1 MAKSLNQFSRSLDA
15 ENNMRI
21 ISMLLIMVLTSVAN
35 ATEPISF
42 NKHIRP
48 ILTDRC
54 FTCHGPDAATREAD
68 LRLDIEQHATA
79 ELPDSGNTAIVPG
92 NLNASELVAR
102 ITDPDQ
108 PMPPPESNLKLTAA
122 EIKLLK
128 RWISEGAKWERHW
141 AFIAPTNQ
149 PQPHVNQQRW
159 PINEIDSF
167 VLQELEANNLP
178 PAPAA
183 SRQRWLRRVTFDL
196 TGLPPTLSEIDTFEN
211 DLSENAFERVVDRL
225 LNSPAYGERLATE
238 WLDVARYGDTDGLF
252 EDHERSIY
260 PWRDWVV
267 DAFNANL
274 PYNDFITWQI
284 AGDLL
289 PAATVAQQTATGF
302 LRNNPTSNEGGIIQE
317 DYRVKYLIDRVNTTA
332 TAMLGLTLKCAQCH
346 DHKYDPMTQR
356 EYFQFAGFFNS
367 LVGNGNTKG
376 ATDPVL
382 RSLTPVQTERIAAI
396 NAELETLKTTLQ
408 TTPPALLSDFQQWL
422 DDVAKPI
429 TWIAPTLIKNKHWNT
444 QNQWLVAINH
454 AANSVDP
461 LPKQQPQPQYQ
472 GRYVRISHSAT
483 QTQFLTMAEVQVFS
497 NDINIAPS
505 GKATQSSNYPN
516 SPAAKAIDGNHNGSF
531 ATCSCTTEQSGAWW
545 ELDLGKSTDIDSIVV
560 WNRTDCCPERLD
572 NTSIE
577 ILDEQRKVIATRT
590 LKKSAVRNTLPAGA
604 AQPSTEP
611 LETTLTFNVAAG
623 ELTALQIQS
632 NQTTQIE
639 ILSIN
644 VHAPGNLAKPTP
656 LKIAGNTKITLHKST
671 DTKPVILALQPPHS
685 IAAKR
690 QLALKIRFDKT
701 SAGGVPLEL
710 KISLSGNPFAATK
723 ATLPT
728 EPAEQLKQFKAT
740 WTGFATERKRQT
752 ARTAEKKTIEGAAS
766 VTMVA
771 GDMTKQRTNYLLLR
785 GEYDQPGEELT
796 TAALD
801 SIMLYEDDLPK
812 NRLGLATWL
821 TNPHNPLTGRV
832 AVNRYWQMLF
842 GTGIVKTSEDFGTQ
856 GDQPSHQALLDHL
869 TANFVASG
877 WDVKA
882 LLRSIVLSAT
892 YRQTSRRSSDLTQID
907 PSNRLLAH
915 GPRRRLPAEFLRDHV
930 LSTSGL
936 LVNKRGGPG
945 VHPYQPA
952 EIFGR
957 DAIGP
962 STAKFT
968 VSTGGDLYRR
978 SLYTYWKRQIP
989 AANIRILG
997 ADGRT
1002 ACRTRREMT
1011 NTPLQ
1016 ALVTLNDPQF
1026 VEAARVLGERII
1038 REGGDAPADRIE
1050 YAFRLA
1056 TSRRATN
1063 VERGILLAEFQD
1075 RLREFVATP
1084 ELAKQYLA
1092 GGGQRPAPADL
1103 EPSELAAYAA
1113 VSSLI
1118 LNLDES
1124 MSK

>member
-1 MAKSLNQFSRSLDA
+1 
-15 ENNMRI
+15 MRI
-21 ISMLLIMVLTSVAN
+21 ISMLLILVLTSAAN

-54 FTCHGPDAATREAD
+54 FTCHGPDAAARKAD
-68 LRLDIEQHATA
+68 LRLDLEQHATA
-79 ELPDSGNTAIVPG
+79 ELPDTGNIAIVPG
-92 NLNASELVAR
+92 NLTASELIAR

-108 PMPPPESNLKLTAA
+108 RMPPLASNLELTSS
-122 EIKLLK
+122 EIDLLK
-128 RWISEGAKWERHW
+128 RWIREGAKWERHW
-141 AFIAPTNQ
+141 AFIAPKNQ
-149 PQPHVNQQRW
+149 PNPKINQQHW
-159 PINEIDSF
+159 PINKIDAF

-183 SRQRWLRRVTFDL
+183 SRQHWLRRVTFDL
-196 TGLPPTLSEIDTFEN
+196 TGLPPTLRDIDAFLN
-211 DLSENAFERVVDRL
+211 DHSENAFERVVDRL
-225 LNSPAYGERLATE
+225 LNSPAYGERMATE

-252 EDHERSIY
+252 EDHPRSIY

-267 DAFNANL
+267 DAFNSNL
-274 PYNDFITWQI
+274 PYNDFITWQV

-289 PAATVAQQTATGF
+289 PSATIAQQTATGF

-317 DYRVKYLIDRVNTTA
+317 DYRVKYLVDRVNTTA

-356 EYFQFAGFFNS
+356 EYYQFAGFFNS

-376 ATDPVL
+376 ATAPIL
-382 RSLTPVQTERIAAI
+382 RSLTPQQTGRIAAI
-396 NAELETLKTTLQ
+396 DSELETLKTTLESS
-408 TTPPALLSDFQQWL
+408 PPALLLDFQEWL
-422 DDVAKPI
+422 NNVTKPI
-429 TWIAPTLIKNKHWNT
+429 VWKTPTLIKNEHWT
-444 QNQWLVAINH
+444 LKKEWLVANT
-454 AANSVDP
+454 VDP
-461 LPKQQPQPQYQ
+461 LPKPTLPPKYR
-472 GRYVRISHSAT
+472 GRYVRVSHSANT
-483 QTQFLTMAEVQVFS
+483 PQFLTMSEVQVFS
-497 NDINIAPS
+497 NAINIAPS

-516 SPAAKAIDGNHNGSF
+516 SPASKAIDGNHNGSF
-531 ATCSCTTEQSGAWW
+531 TTCSCTTEQLGAWW
-545 ELDLGKSTDIDSIVV
+545 ELDLGKSVDIDSVAV

-572 NTSIE
+572 NISIE
-577 ILDEQRKVIATRT
+577 ILDEQRQVIVTRT
-590 LKKSAVRNTLPAGA
+590 LKKSAARNALPEGA
-604 AQPSTEP
+604 VQGRTEMS
-611 LETTLTFNVAAG
+611 ENTLTFNVAVG
-623 ELTALQIQS
+623 DLTALQFQS

-639 ILSIN
+639 IVTIH
-644 VHAPGNLAKPTP
+644 VHATGNPIKPTP
-656 LKIAGNTKITLHKST
+656 LKLASNSKITLQNS
-671 DTKPVILALQPPHS
+671 DTEPVMIAVQPPHT
-685 IAAKR
+685 ITANQ
-690 QLALKIRFDKT
+690 QLALKIRFNKT
-701 SAGGVPLEL
+701 PTNRDPLQL
-710 KISLSGNPFAATK
+710 KISLSNDPLAVMKTK
-723 ATLPT
+723 LPK
-728 EPAEQLKQFKAT
+728 ESAEQLKQFKAT
-740 WTGFATERKRQT
+740 WTGFSTERKRQT
-752 ARTAEKKTIEGAAS
+752 NLIAEKKQLDAAAS

-771 GDMTKQRTNYLLLR
+771 GDMAAQRTNFLLLR
-785 GEYDQPGEELT
+785 GEYDQKGEQLS
-796 TAALD
+796 TAALS
-801 SIMLYEDDLPK
+801 SIMPYEDDLPK
-812 NRLGLATWL
+812 NRLGLAAWL
-821 TNPHNPLTGRV
+821 TNSNNPLTGRV

-869 TANFVASG
+869 TANFIASG

-882 LLRSIVLSAT
+882 LLSDIVLSAT
-892 YRQTSRRSSDLTQID
+892 YRQTSRRSANLTQID
-907 PSNRLLAH
+907 PGNRLLAH
-915 GPRRRLPAEFLRDHV
+915 GPRQRLPAEFLRDHA

-936 LVNKRGGPG
+936 LVNKQGGPG

-952 EIFGR
+952 EMFGVN
-957 DAIGP
+957 AIGS

-968 VSTGGDLYRR
+968 VSTGSELYRR

-1002 ACRTRREMT
+1002 ACRTRRAMT

-1038 REGGDAPADRIE
+1038 REGGNAPVDRIR

-1063 VERGILLAEFQD
+1063 VESDILLAEFHD
-1075 RLREFVATP
+1075 RLQEFVAMP
-1084 ELAKQYLA
+1084 ELAKQYLT
-1092 GGGQRPAPADL
+1092 GGGQRQAPGDL
-1103 EPSELAAYAA
+1103 RASELAAYAA

>member
-1 MAKSLNQFSRSLDA
+1 
-15 ENNMRI
+15 MRI
-21 ISMLLIMVLTSVAN
+21 LSMLLIMVLTSMAH
-35 ATEPISF
+35 AIEPVSF
-42 NKHIRP
+42 NKQIRP

-54 FTCHGPDAATREAD
+54 FTCHGPDAATRKAD

-79 ELPDSGNTAIVPG
+79 ELPDTGNTAIVPG
-92 NLNASELVAR
+92 NLTASELIVR

-108 PMPPPESNLKLTAA
+108 RMPPPESNLKLTAS
-122 EIKLLK
+122 EIELLK
-128 RWISEGAKWERHW
+128 RWVSEGAKWERHW
-141 AFIAPTNQ
+141 AFITPTNQ
-149 PQPHVNQQRW
+149 PKPQVNQQHW
-159 PINEIDSF
+159 PINEIDTF

-178 PAPAA
+178 PAAVA

-196 TGLPPTLSEIDTFEN
+196 TGLPPTLAEIDLFEN
-211 DLSENAFERVVDRL
+211 DKAENAFERVVDRL
-225 LNSPAYGERLATE
+225 LNSPAYGERMATE

-252 EDHERSIY
+252 EDHDRSIY

-267 DAFNANL
+267 QAFNSNL

-317 DYRVKYLIDRVNTTA
+317 DYRVKYLVDRVNTTA

-367 LVGNGNTKG
+367 LVGNGNTRG
-376 ATDPVL
+376 ATAPIL
-382 RSLTPVQTERIAAI
+382 RSLTPQQTGRIADI
-396 NAELETLKTTLQ
+396 NSELDTLKTTLQ
-408 TTPPALLSDFQQWL
+408 TAPPALLSDFQEWL
-422 DDVAKPI
+422 EHVAKPI
-429 TWIAPTLIKNKHWNT
+429 AWKTPTLIENKHWT
-444 QNQWLVAINH
+444 FENQWLVANT
-454 AANSVDP
+454 VDP
-461 LPKQQPQPQYQ
+461 LPKPLPPSKYR
-472 GRYVRISHSAT
+472 GRYVRISHSASN
-483 QTQFLTMAEVQVFS
+483 TQFLTMSEVQVFS
-497 NDINIAPS
+497 NDINIAPN

-516 SPAAKAIDGNHNGSF
+516 SPASKAIDGNHNGSF
-531 ATCSCTTEQSGAWW
+531 ATCSCTTEQLGAWW
-545 ELDLGKSTDIDSIVV
+545 ELDLGKPIDIDSVAV

-572 NTSIE
+572 NISIE
-577 ILDEQRKVIATRT
+577 ILDEQRQVIVTRT
-590 LKKSAVRNTLPAGA
+590 LKKSAARNALPEGA
-604 AQPSTEP
+604 VQGNTESV
-611 LETTLTFNVAAG
+611 ENTLTFNVAAG
-623 ELTALQIQS
+623 KLTALQFQS

-639 ILSIN
+639 ILAIH
-644 VHAPGNLAKPTP
+644 VHATGNPTKPTP
-656 LKIAGNTKITLHKST
+656 VKLAGNTKITLQNS
-671 DTKPVILALQPPHS
+671 DTEPAIVAVQPPHA
-685 IAAKR
+685 IAVNQ
-690 QLALKIRFDKT
+690 QLALKIRFKKT
-701 SAGGVPLEL
+701 PASSDPLQL
-710 KISLSGNPFAATK
+710 KISLSGDPFAATK
-723 ATLPT
+723 ATLPK

-740 WTGFATERKRQT
+740 WTGFATERKQQT
-752 ARTAEKKTIEGAAS
+752 DLTAEKTKLEAAAS

-771 GDMTKQRTNYLLLR
+771 GDMTAQRTNYLLLR
-785 GEYDQPGEELT
+785 GEYDQRGEELT
-796 TAALD
+796 TSALS
-801 SIMLYEDDLPK
+801 SIMPYEEDLPK
-812 NRLGLATWL
+812 NRLGLAAWL
-821 TNPHNPLTGRV
+821 TNPNNPLTGRV

-882 LLRSIVLSAT
+882 LMRNIVLSAT
-892 YRQTSRRSSDLTQID
+892 YRQTSRRSSDLTRID

-915 GPRRRLPAEFLRDHV
+915 GPRRRLQAEFLRDHV
-930 LSTSGL
+930 LNTSGL
-936 LVNKRGGPG
+936 LINKRGGPG

-968 VSTGGDLYRR
+968 VSTGSDLYRR

-989 AANIRILG
+989 AANLRILG

-1038 REGGDAPADRIE
+1038 REGGDAPAQRIE

-1063 VERGILLAEFQD
+1063 VESEILLAEFQD

-1092 GGGQRPAPADL
+1092 GGGQRPAPDDL

>member
-1 MAKSLNQFSRSLDA
+1 
-15 ENNMRI
+15 MRI
-21 ISMLLIMVLTSVAN
+21 ISMLLILVLTSVAN

-54 FTCHGPDAATREAD
+54 FTCHGPDAATREAK

-79 ELPDSGNTAIVPG
+79 ELPDTGNVAIVPG
-92 NLNASELVAR
+92 NLPASELVAR

-108 PMPPPESNLKLTAA
+108 RMPPPESNLKLSTS
-122 EIKLLK
+122 EIELLK
-128 RWISEGAKWERHW
+128 RWIREGAKWERHW

-149 PQPHVNQQRW
+149 PKPQINQQHW
-159 PINEIDSF
+159 PINEIDTF
-167 VLQELEANNLP
+167 VLQELETNNLP

-196 TGLPPTLSEIDTFEN
+196 TGLPPTLAEIDLFEN
-211 DLSENAFERVVDRL
+211 DNAENAFERVVDRL
-225 LNSPAYGERLATE
+225 LNSPAYGERMATE

-267 DAFNANL
+267 EAFNSNL
-274 PYNDFITWQI
+274 PYDDFITWQI

-317 DYRVKYLIDRVNTTA
+317 DYRVKYLVDRVNTTA

-356 EYFQFAGFFNS
+356 EYYQFAGFFNS

-376 ATDPVL
+376 ATAPIL
-382 RSLTPVQTERIAAI
+382 RSLTSQQTRRIAAI
-396 NAELETLKTTLQ
+396 NSELETLKTTVE
-408 TTPPALLSDFQQWL
+408 TSPPALLSDFQEWL
-422 DDVAKPI
+422 DNVAKPI
-429 TWIAPTLIKNKHWNT
+429 AWKIPTLIKNEHWILE
-444 QNQWLVAINH
+444 NQWFVAINH

-505 GKATQSSNYPN
+505 GKATQSSHYPN
-516 SPAAKAIDGNHNGSF
+516 SPASKAIDGNHNGSF
-531 ATCSCTTEQSGAWW
+531 ATCSCTTEQRGAWW
-545 ELDLGKSTDIDSIVV
+545 ELDLGKSIDIDSVTV

-572 NTSIE
+572 NISIE
-577 ILDEQRKVIATRT
+577 ILDEQRQVIATRT

-623 ELTALQIQS
+623 ELTALQFQS

-639 ILSIN
+639 ILAMHI
-644 VHAPGNLAKPTP
+644 HTAGNPTKPTP
-656 LKIAGNTKITLHKST
+656 LKLAGNTKITLQNS
-671 DTKPVILALQPPHS
+671 DTEPVILAVQPPHA
-685 IAAKR
+685 ITAKQ
-690 QLALKIRFDKT
+690 QLALKIRFNKT
-701 SAGGVPLEL
+701 PASGNPLKL
-710 KISLSGNPFAATK
+710 KISVSDDPLAATK
-723 ATLPT
+723 ATLPK
-728 EPAEQLKQFKAT
+728 ESAEQLKQFKAT
-740 WTGFATERKRQT
+740 WTGFSTERKRQT
-752 ARTAEKKTIEGAAS
+752 DLTAEKKKIDAAAS

-771 GDMTKQRTNYLLLR
+771 GDIAAQRTNFLLLR
-785 GEYDQPGEELT
+785 GEYDQRGEELT
-796 TAALD
+796 TAALG
-801 SIMLYEDDLPK
+801 SILPYEEDLPK
-812 NRLGLATWL
+812 NRLGLAAWL
-821 TNPHNPLTGRV
+821 TNSNNPLTGRV

-869 TANFVASG
+869 TANFITSG

-882 LLRSIVLSAT
+882 LLRDIVLSAT
-892 YRQTSRRSSDLTQID
+892 YRQTSRRSANLTQID

-915 GPRRRLPAEFLRDHV
+915 GPRQRLPAEFLRDHV

-936 LVNKRGGPG
+936 IVNQQGGPG

-952 EIFGR
+952 EMFGVN
-957 DAIGP
+957 AIG
-962 STAKFT
+962 SQTAKFT
-968 VSTGGDLYRR
+968 VSTGSELYRR

-1002 ACRTRREMT
+1002 ACRTRRAMT

-1026 VEAARVLGERII
+1026 VEAARVLGERMI
-1038 REGGDAPADRIE
+1038 REGGDAATERIE

-1063 VERGILLAEFQD
+1063 VESGILLAEFQD
-1075 RLREFVATP
+1075 RLREFVAAP

>member
-1 MAKSLNQFSRSLDA
+1 
-15 ENNMRI
+15 MRTI
-21 ISMLLIMVLTSVAN
+21 FTLLLLTFALGLQ
-35 ATEPISF
+35 AIEPLSF

-48 ILTDRC
+48 ILADRC
-54 FTCHGPDAATREAD
+54 FTCHGPDAAIRKAG
-68 LRLDIEQHATA
+68 LRLDLEQHATA
-79 ELPDSGNTAIVPG
+79 ELQNTGNTAIVPG
-92 NLNASELVAR
+92 NLTASELITR

-108 PMPPPESNLKLTAA
+108 LMPPPESNLKLTAS
-122 EIKLLK
+122 EVELLK

-149 PQPHVNQQRW
+149 PKPQVDQQHW
-159 PINEIDSF
+159 PINEIDTF
-167 VLQELEANNLP
+167 VLQELEANNLA

-196 TGLPPTLSEIDTFEN
+196 TGLPPTLAEIDAFEN
-211 DLSENAFERVVDRL
+211 DRSENACERVVARL
-225 LNSPAYGERLATE
+225 LNSPAYGERMATE

-252 EDHERSIY
+252 EDHGRSIY

-267 DAFNANL
+267 DAFNSNL

-317 DYRVKYLIDRVNTTA
+317 DYRVKYLVDRVNTTA

-356 EYFQFAGFFNS
+356 EYYQFSGFFNS
-367 LVGNGNTKG
+367 LVGNGNTRG
-376 ATDPVL
+376 ATAPTL
-382 RSLTPVQTERIAAI
+382 RNFTTDQTKRIAAI
-396 NAELETLKTTLQ
+396 NTELETLKTTLQ
-408 TTPPALLSDFQQWL
+408 TTPPALLTNFQKWL

-429 TWIAPTLIKNKHWNT
+429 TWITPTLIKNKHWSME
-444 QNQWLVAINH
+444 NQWLVATNH
-454 AANSVDP
+454 ATDSVDP
-461 LPKQQPQPQYQ
+461 LLKQQPPRLKYQ

-483 QTQFLTMAEVQVFS
+483 KSQFLTMAEVQVFS
-497 NDINIAPS
+497 SNINIAPG
-505 GKATQSSNYPN
+505 GKATQSSNYTN
-516 SPAAKAIDGNHNGSF
+516 SSAAKAIDGNHNGSF

-545 ELDLGKSTDIDSIVV
+545 ELDLGNLTDIDSIAV

-572 NTSIE
+572 NVSIE

-590 LKKSAVRNTLPAGA
+590 LKQSAVRNTLPAGA
-604 AQPSTEP
+604 VQPSTEP
-611 LETTLTFNVAAG
+611 FETTLTFNGTVG
-623 ELTALQIQS
+623 ELTALQFQS

-644 VHAPGNLAKPTP
+644 VHPAGNPEKPVP
-656 LKIAGNTKITLHKST
+656 LKLAGNTKLTLSNST
-671 DTKPVILALQPPHS
+671 DTQPVTIALQPPHS
-685 IAAKR
+685 IPAKH
-690 QLALKIRFDKT
+690 QLALKIRYHKIPASGD
-701 SAGGVPLEL
+701 PL
-710 KISLSGNPFAATK
+710 KITISLSGNPYAATK
-723 ATLPT
+723 ATLPKK
-728 EPAEQLKQFKAT
+728 PAEQLKQFKTT
-740 WTGFATERKRQT
+740 WIGFAAERKQQT
-752 ARTAEKKTIEGAAS
+752 VRTAEKKAIEDAAF

-771 GDMTKQRTNYLLLR
+771 GDMTEQRTNYLLLR
-785 GEYDQPGEELT
+785 GEYDQRGEELT
-796 TAALD
+796 TAALN
-801 SIMLYEDDLPK
+801 SILPYEEDLPK
-812 NRLGLATWL
+812 NRLGLAAWL
-821 TNPHNPLTGRV
+821 TNPNNPLTGRV

-842 GTGIVKTSEDFGTQ
+842 GTGIVKTSEDFGIQ

-869 TANFVASG
+869 TVNFVASG
-877 WDVKA
+877 WDTKA
-882 LLRSIVLSAT
+882 LLRNIVLSAT
-892 YRQTSRRSSDLTQID
+892 YRQTSRRSSTLTQID
-907 PSNRLLAH
+907 PGNRLLAH

-952 EIFGR
+952 EMFGR
-957 DAIGP
+957 NAIG
-962 STAKFT
+962 SSQAKFT
-968 VSTGGDLYRR
+968 VSTGDDLYRR

-1002 ACRTRREMT
+1002 ACRTRRAMT

-1026 VEAARVLGERII
+1026 VETARVLGERII
-1038 REGGDAPADRIE
+1038 REGGDEPVDRIK

-1063 VERGILLAEFQD
+1063 VESGILLAEFHD
-1075 RLREFVATP
+1075 RLREFVAAP

>member
-1 MAKSLNQFSRSLDA
+1 MAKLLNQFSRNLDT
-15 ENNMRI
+15 ENKMRI
-21 ISMLLIMVLTSVAN
+21 ISMLLIMVLISVAN
-35 ATEPISF
+35 AAEPISF
-42 NKHIRP
+42 NQHIRP

-54 FTCHGPDAATREAD
+54 FTCHGPDAATREAA
-68 LRLDIEQHATA
+68 LRLDLEQHATA
-79 ELPDSGNTAIVPG
+79 QLPDSGNTAIVPG
-92 NLNASELVAR
+92 NLTASELIAR

-108 PMPPPESNLKLTAA
+108 RMPPPESNLKLTTS
-122 EIKLLK
+122 EIELLK
-128 RWISEGAKWERHW
+128 RWIREGAKWERHW

-149 PQPHVNQQRW
+149 PKPQVNQQHW
-159 PINEIDSF
+159 PINEIDTF

-196 TGLPPTLSEIDTFEN
+196 TGLPPTLAEIDQFEN
-211 DLSENAFERVVDRL
+211 DRSENAFERVVDRL
-225 LNSPAYGERLATE
+225 LNSPAYGERLATQ

-252 EDHERSIY
+252 EDHARSIY

-267 DAFNANL
+267 DAFNSNL

-317 DYRVKYLIDRVNTTA
+317 DYRVKYLVDRVNTTA

-356 EYFQFAGFFNS
+356 EYYQFAGFFNS

-376 ATDPVL
+376 ATAPIL
-382 RSLTPVQTERIAAI
+382 RSLTPKQTEHIATI

-408 TTPPALLSDFQQWL
+408 TTPPELLSDFQQWL

-429 TWIAPTLIKNKHWNT
+429 TWIAPTIIENEHWT
-444 QNQWLVAINH
+444 MQNQWLVAINQ
-454 AANSVDP
+454 ATNTVAPQTKPP
-461 LPKQQPQPQYQ
+461 LPPKYR
-472 GRYVRISHSAT
+472 GRYVRVSHSAST
-483 QTQFLTMAEVQVFS
+483 TQFLTMAEVQVFS

-516 SPAAKAIDGNHNGSF
+516 SPASKAIDGNHNGSF

-545 ELDLGKSTDIDSIVV
+545 ELDLGKPIDIDSVAV

-572 NTSIE
+572 NISIE
-577 ILDEQRKVIATRT
+577 ILDEQRQVIVART
-590 LKKSAVRNTLPAGA
+590 LKKSANRNALPAGA
-604 AQPSTEP
+604 VQPNAEP

-623 ELTALQIQS
+623 ELTALQFQS

-639 ILSIN
+639 ILAIH
-644 VHAPGNLAKPTP
+644 VHAAGNATKPIP
-656 LKIAGNTKITLHKST
+656 LKLAGNTKITLQNS
-671 DTKPVILALQPPHS
+671 DTEPVILAVQPTHA
-685 IAAKR
+685 ITAKQ
-690 QLALKIRFDKT
+690 QLALKIRFNKT
-701 SAGGVPLEL
+701 PASGNPLKL
-710 KISLSGNPFAATK
+710 KISVSDNPFAAIK
-723 ATLPT
+723 ATLPK
-728 EPAEQLKQFKAT
+728 ESAEQLKQFKTT
-740 WTGFATERKRQT
+740 WPGFAAARKQQT
-752 ARTAEKKTIEGAAS
+752 DRTAEKGKIEKAVN

-771 GDMTKQRTNYLLLR
+771 GDMAEQRINYFLLR
-785 GEYDQPGEELT
+785 GEYDQRGEELT

-801 SIMLYEDDLPK
+801 SIMPYEDDLPK
-812 NRLGLATWL
+812 NRLGLAAWL
-821 TNPHNPLTGRV
+821 TNSNNPLTGRV

-882 LLRSIVLSAT
+882 LIRNIVLSAT
-892 YRQTSRRSSDLTQID
+892 YRQTSRRSADLTQVD
-907 PSNRLLAH
+907 PNNRLFAH

-936 LVNKRGGPG
+936 LVNKQGGPG

-952 EIFGR
+952 EMFGVN
-957 DAIGP
+957 AIG
-962 STAKFT
+962 SQTAKFT
-968 VSTGGDLYRR
+968 VSTGDDLYRR

-1002 ACRTRREMT
+1002 ACRTRRAMT

-1038 REGGDAPADRIE
+1038 REGGDAPAERIE

-1056 TSRRATN
+1056 TSRRATH
-1063 VERGILLAEFQD
+1063 VEREILLAEFQD
-1075 RLREFVATP
+1075 RLREFVAAP

-1092 GGGQRPAPADL
+1092 GGGQRLAPADL

>member
-1 MAKSLNQFSRSLDA
+1 MSMAKSLNQFLRKLDT

-21 ISMLLIMVLTSVAN
+21 ISMLLIMALASMAH
-35 ATEPISF
+35 AIEPISF
-42 NKHIRP
+42 NKQIRP

-54 FTCHGPDAATREAD
+54 FTCHGPDAATRKAD
-68 LRLDIEQHATA
+68 LRLDIEQHATV
-79 ELPDSGNTAIVPG
+79 ELPDTGNIAIVPG
-92 NLNASELVAR
+92 NLTASELIVR

-108 PMPPPESNLKLTAA
+108 RMPPPESNLKLTAS
-122 EIKLLK
+122 EIELLK
-128 RWISEGAKWERHW
+128 RWVTEGAKWERHW
-141 AFIAPTNQ
+141 AFITPTNQ
-149 PQPHVNQQRW
+149 PKPQVNQQHW
-159 PINEIDSF
+159 PINEIDAF
-167 VLQELEANNLP
+167 VLQELEVNNLP
-178 PAPAA
+178 PAAVA

-196 TGLPPTLSEIDTFEN
+196 TGLPPTLAEIDSFEN
-211 DLSENAFERVVDRL
+211 DKAENAFERVVDRL
-225 LNSPAYGERLATE
+225 LNSPAYGERMATE

-252 EDHERSIY
+252 EDHARSIY

-267 DAFNANL
+267 QAFNSNL

-317 DYRVKYLIDRVNTTA
+317 DYRVKYLVDRVNTTA

-356 EYFQFAGFFNS
+356 EYFQFAGFFNN
-367 LVGNGNTKG
+367 LVGNGNTRG
-376 ATDPVL
+376 ATAPIL
-382 RSLTPVQTERIAAI
+382 RSLTPQQTGRIADI
-396 NAELETLKTTLQ
+396 NSELDTLKTTLE
-408 TTPPALLSDFQQWL
+408 TSPPALLSDFQEWL
-422 DDVAKPI
+422 EHVAKPI
-429 TWIAPTLIKNKHWNT
+429 AWKIPTLIENKHWIFK
-444 QNQWLVAINH
+444 NQWLVANNTI
-454 AANSVDP
+454 AP
-461 LPKQQPQPQYQ
+461 LPKPPPQPKYR

-483 QTQFLTMAEVQVFS
+483 STQFLTMSEVQVFS

-505 GKATQSSNYPN
+505 GKATQSSNYG
-516 SPAAKAIDGNHNGSF
+516 SSLASKAIDGNHNGSF
-531 ATCSCTTEQSGAWW
+531 GTCSCTTEQLGAWW
-545 ELDLGKSTDIDSIVV
+545 ELDLGKPSDIDSIAV

-572 NTSIE
+572 NISIE
-577 ILDEQRKVIATRT
+577 ILDAQRQVIVTRT
-590 LKKSAVRNTLPAGA
+590 LKKSAARNALPEGAVQVNAETL
-604 AQPSTEP
+604 EN
-611 LETTLTFNVAAG
+611 TLTFNVAAG
-623 ELTALQIQS
+623 ELTALQFQS

-639 ILSIN
+639 ILAIH
-644 VHAPGNLAKPTP
+644 VHAAGNPTKPTP
-656 LKIAGNTKITLHKST
+656 LKIAGNTKITLQNS
-671 DTKPVILALQPPHS
+671 DTEPVIVAVQPPHA
-685 IAAKR
+685 IAVNQ
-690 QLALKIRFDKT
+690 QLALKIRFKKT
-701 SAGGVPLEL
+701 PTSSDPLQL
-710 KISLSGNPFAATK
+710 KISLSDNPFAATK
-723 ATLPT
+723 ATLPK

-740 WTGFATERKRQT
+740 WTGFTTERKQQT
-752 ARTAEKKTIEGAAS
+752 DLTAEKTTLEAAAS

-771 GDMTKQRTNYLLLR
+771 GDMTAQRTNYLLLR
-785 GEYDQPGEELT
+785 GEYDQRGEELT
-796 TAALD
+796 TSALS
-801 SIMLYEDDLPK
+801 SIMPYEEDLPK
-812 NRLGLATWL
+812 NRLGLAAWL
-821 TNPHNPLTGRV
+821 TNPNNPLTGRV

-869 TANFVASG
+869 TASFVASG
-877 WDVKA
+877 WDVKS
-882 LLRSIVLSAT
+882 LMRNIVLSAT
-892 YRQTSRRSSDLTQID
+892 YRQTSRRSSELTRID
-907 PSNRLLAH
+907 PNNRLLAH
-915 GPRRRLPAEFLRDHV
+915 GPRRRLQAEFLRDHV

-936 LVNKRGGPG
+936 LINKRGGPG

-952 EIFGR
+952 EMFGR
-957 DAIGP
+957 NAIGP
-962 STAKFT
+962 STATFT
-968 VSTGGDLYRR
+968 VSTGDDLYRR

-1002 ACRTRREMT
+1002 ACRTRRAMT

-1038 REGGDAPADRIE
+1038 REGGDTAADRID

-1056 TSRRATN
+1056 TSRRATH
-1063 VERGILLAEFQD
+1063 VEREILLAEFQD
-1075 RLREFVATP
+1075 RLREFNATP

-1092 GGGQRPAPADL
+1092 GGGQRPAPDDL

>member
-1 MAKSLNQFSRSLDA
+1 MAKSLNHFSHNLEI

-21 ISMLLIMVLTSVAN
+21 ISMLLILVLTSVAN

-54 FTCHGPDAATREAD
+54 FTCHGPDAATRKAD
-68 LRLDIEQHATA
+68 LRLDLEQHATA
-79 ELPDSGNTAIVPG
+79 ELPDTGNIAIVPG
-92 NLNASELVAR
+92 NLTASELIAR

-108 PMPPPESNLKLTAA
+108 RMPPPESNLELTTS
-122 EIKLLK
+122 EIDLLK
-128 RWISEGAKWERHW
+128 RWIREGANWERHW
-141 AFIAPTNQ
+141 AFIAPSSQ
-149 PQPHVNQQRW
+149 PKPQINQQHW
-159 PINEIDSF
+159 PINEIDTF
-167 VLQELEANNLP
+167 ILQELEANNLP

-196 TGLPPTLSEIDTFEN
+196 TGLPPTLTDINAFEN
-211 DLSENAFERVVDRL
+211 DRSENAFERVVDRL
-225 LNSPAYGERLATE
+225 LNSPAYGERMATE

-252 EDHERSIY
+252 EDHARSIY

-267 DAFNANL
+267 DAFNSNL
-274 PYNDFITWQI
+274 PYNDFITWQV

-289 PAATVAQQTATGF
+289 PSATVAQQTATGF

-317 DYRVKYLIDRVNTTA
+317 DYRVKYLVDRVNTTA

-376 ATDPVL
+376 ATAPIL
-382 RSLTPVQTERIAAI
+382 RSLTSQQTGRIAAI
-396 NAELETLKTTLQ
+396 NSELETLKTTLE
-408 TTPPALLSDFQQWL
+408 TSPAALLSDFQEWL
-422 DDVAKPI
+422 DNVAKPI
-429 TWIAPTLIKNKHWNT
+429 AWKTPTLIKNEHWILE
-444 QNQWLVAINH
+444 NQWLVTNT
-454 AANSVDP
+454 VDP
-461 LPKQQPQPQYQ
+461 LPKSPPQPKYR
-472 GRYVRISHSAT
+472 GRYVRVSHSAST
-483 QTQFLTMAEVQVFS
+483 TQFLTMSEVQVFS
-497 NDINIAPS
+497 NAINIAPS

-516 SPAAKAIDGNHNGSF
+516 SPASKAIDGNHNGSF
-531 ATCSCTTEQSGAWW
+531 ATCSCTTEQLGAWW
-545 ELDLGKSTDIDSIVV
+545 ELDLGKSIDIDSVAV

-572 NTSIE
+572 NISIE
-577 ILDEQRKVIATRT
+577 ILDEQRQVIVART
-590 LKKSAVRNTLPAGA
+590 LKASAVRNSLPEGA
-604 AQPSTEP
+604 VQPNTKS
-611 LETTLTFNVAAG
+611 LENTLTFNVAAG
-623 ELTALQIQS
+623 ELTALQFQS

-639 ILSIN
+639 ILAMHI
-644 VHAPGNLAKPTP
+644 HAAGNPTKPTP
-656 LKIAGNTKITLHKST
+656 LKLAGNTKITLQNS
-671 DTKPVILALQPPHS
+671 DTEPVILAVQPPHA
-685 IAAKR
+685 ITAKQ
-690 QLALKIRFDKT
+690 QLALKIRFNKT
-701 SAGGVPLEL
+701 PA
-710 KISLSGNPFAATK
+710 SGNPLKLKIAVSDDPLAATK
-723 ATLPT
+723 ATLPK
-728 EPAEQLKQFKAT
+728 ESAEQLKQFKAT
-740 WTGFATERKRQT
+740 WTGFSTERKRQT
-752 ARTAEKKTIEGAAS
+752 DLTAEKKKIDAAAS

-771 GDMTKQRTNYLLLR
+771 GDMAAQRTNYLLLR

-796 TAALD
+796 TAALN
-801 SIMLYEDDLPK
+801 SIMPYEEDLPK
-812 NRLGLATWL
+812 NRLGLAAWL
-821 TNPHNPLTGRV
+821 TNSNNPLTGRV

-869 TANFVASG
+869 TANFIASG

-882 LLRSIVLSAT
+882 LLSDIVLSAT
-892 YRQTSRRSSDLTQID
+892 YRQTSRRSANLTQID
-907 PSNRLLAH
+907 PGNRLLAH
-915 GPRRRLPAEFLRDHV
+915 GPRQRLPAEFLRDHV

-936 LVNKRGGPG
+936 LVNQQGGPG

-952 EIFGR
+952 EMFGVN
-957 DAIGP
+957 AIG
-962 STAKFT
+962 SQTAKFT
-968 VSTGGDLYRR
+968 VSTGDDVYRR

-1002 ACRTRREMT
+1002 ACRTRRAMT

-1038 REGGDAPADRIE
+1038 REGGDATADRID

-1056 TSRRATN
+1056 TSRRATH
-1063 VERGILLAEFQD
+1063 VEREILLAEFQD

-1092 GGGQRPAPADL
+1092 GGGQRPAPDDL